1 MSNVN
6 NKKVVVFGGGT
17 GLSYLLKGLKDF
29 PLDITAVITVSDDG
43 RSTGKLREE
52 FHAPAVGDIR
62 KVLSSLSS
70 ASDNIKNM
78 LEYRFNTTS
87 DLDGHALG
95 NLILISLLNITGS
108 LKESINELCTL
119 LDIKNKVLPLTEDA
133 NVTLM
138 AEMTDGSVIE
148 GEASITKSDKKVKRL
163 FYKEQPEVLD
173 EVKVAIKEADLI
185 IFSMGSLYTSIFP
198 HIISDDVIKCFDEV
212 KTPIMYLCN
221 IVTQPGETDDF
232 TVSDHVNL
240 INSYLGKHKL
250 DVVIAS
256 NSKISEEMALRY
268 ATKERKDPV
277 KLDYP
282 VLSKLDAEFIEAD
295 LLTIA
300 DNTLK
305 HHSQKLSALIFS
317 YLMK

>member
-1 MSNVN
+1 MN

-70 ASDNIKNM
+70 TSQNIKNM

-138 AEMTDGSVIE
+138 AEMMDGSVIE

-198 HIISDDVIKCFDEV
+198 HIISDDIREALDEV
-212 KTPIMYLCN
+212 KTSIMYLCN

-240 INSYLGKHKL
+240 INNYLGKHKL

-256 NSKISEEMALRY
+256 NSKISEEMAMRY
-268 ATKERKDPV
+268 ANEEQKDPV
-277 KLDYP
+277 KIDYP
-282 VLSKLDAEFIEAD
+282 VLSKLDTEFIEAD
-295 LLTIA
+295 LLTI
-300 DNTLK
+300 DNNTLK
-305 HHSQKLSALIFS
+305 HHSRKLSALIFS